1 MLTTVKPKDIPAQI
15 AAHLIL
21 KSQRYFPSAFF
32 NLIRFVIKK
41 MHVANMV
48 IKRGE
53 KKLTINIILNIAPN
67 VTDEGRGG
75 VLPRPSQADCYVLV
89 NAPHALHLTPY

>member
-1 MLTTVKPKDIPAQI
+1 
-15 AAHLIL
+15 
-21 KSQRYFPSAFF
+21 
-32 NLIRFVIKK
+32 
-41 MHVANMV
+41 
-48 IKRGE
+48 
-53 KKLTINIILNIAPN
+53 LTINIILNIAPN